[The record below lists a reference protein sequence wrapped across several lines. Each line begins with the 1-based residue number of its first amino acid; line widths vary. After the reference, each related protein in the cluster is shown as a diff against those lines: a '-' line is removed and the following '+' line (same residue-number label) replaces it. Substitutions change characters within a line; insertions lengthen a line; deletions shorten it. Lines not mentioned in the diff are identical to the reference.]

1 LTASEHAPGYEL
13 LTEPDTHEE
22 SERRTSYVELFFDLV
37 FVYAI
42 TQVATLL
49 ASDTSA
55 GGFVRAA
62 VVLFLLYWA
71 WGGYAWLTNAIDVDN
86 LGVRVAY
93 LVAMA
98 GAFAMALAVPH
109 AYDTQ
114 GAWFVLPFF
123 FVRAM
128 HVGLYMWGLRTDP
141 AHQAAVRKLAPWF
154 LLAPAVAVVGG
165 LLDDPARTWI
175 WLAAIAIDVAG
186 ALNVGSAGFRVSP
199 SHFAERYALFVIIA
213 LGESIV
219 AIGAGAAEL
228 ERDATFALAVAVA
241 FAGVAALWWAYFEFP
256 ARAMDRTLH
265 QTPPERRGPMAR
277 DVFSFFHFPIV
288 LGIIFVA
295 VAAKKTLEHP
305 ADPLSDAGRAAL
317 GLGVALYLLGFAL
330 GRFRAIRRLAWERLL
345 GGAAA
350 LVCALALDG
359 VDAVAVL
366 SAVVAILVAV
376 TALEALRLREV
387 RAVLREAA

>member
-1 LTASEHAPGYEL
+1 MVTEHAPGNEVL
-13 LTEPDTHEE
+13 AAPDTHEE

-49 ASDTSA
+49 AGDTST
-55 GGFVRAA
+55 GGFVRSA

-71 WGGYAWLTNAIDVDN
+71 WGGYAWMTNAIDVDSV
-86 LGVRVAY
+86 GVRIAY

-98 GAFAMALAVPH
+98 GSFAMALAVPH

-114 GAWFVLPFF
+114 GIWFVLPLF

-165 LLDDPARTWI
+165 LVDDPARTWI
-175 WLAAIAIDVAG
+175 WLVAIAIDVAG
-186 ALNVGSAGFRVSP
+186 ALNVADAGFRVSP

-219 AIGAGAAEL
+219 AIGAGATEL
-228 ERDATFALAVAVA
+228 PRDATFALAVAVA

-265 QTPPERRGPMAR
+265 RTPPEQRGPMAR

-288 LGIIFVA
+288 LGIIFIA
-295 VAAKKTLEHP
+295 VASKKTLEHP
-305 ADPLSDAGRAAL
+305 AEPLSEAGRWAL

-330 GRFRAIRRLAWERLL
+330 GRFRAIRRIAWERLL

-350 LVCALALDG
+350 LVCALALDD

-366 SAVVAILVAV
+366 AVVVVILVAV